1 MRASGRRY
9 GRRPNPSPCGAAPSS
24 PRATSC
30 STERSTAGAR
40 RPTPGPGRSC
50 GGSRSDRAWWG
61 TRSHSRA
68 PTENSTWPSTPGSAA
83 TGSSCRGTSGRM
95 TRRTCGRRRTSCR
108 TSPGIRAKEGSY
120 GSSPSDTGARGLRRV
135 RRTRRRT
142 RDGTRGA
149 RLRGRR
155 HAAGGRPSG
164 LRESLP
170 RRPTVGGGGG
180 ADVRRDELRRLSRG
194 RSGRLGGPQPA
205 RRPLAL
211 RRLRW
216 RDLPV
221 DLLRPTARH
230 AGVRR
235 PLATRRDLET
245 RDLPPVARAAG
256 ERAVTVVEI
265 AVRLLGGSAGAV
277 LLAVVLWDAFETI
290 ILPRRVSGRIRITKL
305 FYRSTWIPWRATARA
320 LSGRRRD
327 AFLSFFG
334 PLSLILL
341 LALWAHR
348 ADPGTAAVTELLRDW
363 ERWAADVLE
372 SHLSYP
378 PLAYFRSQHYNESW
392 LAALTTILD
401 TSAVVMI
408 GLDGWCARQAELTFA
423 MARHAVVDLAQ
434 VFSTPPQRGGGDA
447 AERLSAAQVTRL
459 RARLAGGGLS
469 LRERP
474 DFEER
479 LTELRR
485 MYEPYVA
492 ALAHYLAVPLPPWVR
507 EVERPDNWQTSAWD
521 RVVRLPARGTAA
533 GSEEGHF

>member
-1 MRASGRRY
+1 M
-9 GRRPNPSPCGAAPSS
+9 
-24 PRATSC
+24 
-30 STERSTAGAR
+30 
-40 RPTPGPGRSC
+40 
-50 GGSRSDRAWWG
+50 
-61 TRSHSRA
+61 
-68 PTENSTWPSTPGSAA
+68 
-83 TGSSCRGTSGRM
+83 
-95 TRRTCGRRRTSCR
+95 
-108 TSPGIRAKEGSY
+108 
-120 GSSPSDTGARGLRRV
+120 
-135 RRTRRRT
+135 
-142 RDGTRGA
+142 
-149 RLRGRR
+149 
-155 HAAGGRPSG
+155 
-164 LRESLP
+164 
-170 RRPTVGGGGG
+170 
-180 ADVRRDELRRLSRG
+180 
-194 RSGRLGGPQPA
+194 
-205 RRPLAL
+205 
-211 RRLRW
+211 
-216 RDLPV
+216 
-221 DLLRPTARH
+221 
-230 AGVRR
+230 
-235 PLATRRDLET
+235 
-245 RDLPPVARAAG
+245 
-256 ERAVTVVEI
+256 
-265 AVRLLGGSAGAV
+265 RLLGGLAGAL

-341 LALWAHR
+341 LALWAVGIVVSFGLLQWAAGSALTVTGGAPSLGTDLYMSGTTFVTLGLGDVAPRTAVAKALTAVEAGMGFAFLAVVIGYFPVIYQAFSRREVAISLLDARAGSPPSASELLWRHR
-348 ADPGTAAVTELLRDW
+348 DDPGTAALTELLRDW

-434 VFSTPPQRGGGDA
+434 VFSTPPERA
-447 AERLSAAQVTRL
+447 EERLASVQLTRL
-459 RARLAGGGLS
+459 QARLAGGGLR

-521 RVVRLPARGTAA
+521 RVVQLPGRGRGA
-533 GSEEGHF
+533 EDDHF

>member
-1 MRASGRRY
+1 M
-9 GRRPNPSPCGAAPSS
+9 
-24 PRATSC
+24 
-30 STERSTAGAR
+30 
-40 RPTPGPGRSC
+40 
-50 GGSRSDRAWWG
+50 
-61 TRSHSRA
+61 
-68 PTENSTWPSTPGSAA
+68 
-83 TGSSCRGTSGRM
+83 
-95 TRRTCGRRRTSCR
+95 
-108 TSPGIRAKEGSY
+108 
-120 GSSPSDTGARGLRRV
+120 
-135 RRTRRRT
+135 
-142 RDGTRGA
+142 
-149 RLRGRR
+149 
-155 HAAGGRPSG
+155 
-164 LRESLP
+164 
-170 RRPTVGGGGG
+170 
-180 ADVRRDELRRLSRG
+180 
-194 RSGRLGGPQPA
+194 
-205 RRPLAL
+205 
-211 RRLRW
+211 
-216 RDLPV
+216 
-221 DLLRPTARH
+221 
-230 AGVRR
+230 
-235 PLATRRDLET
+235 
-245 RDLPPVARAAG
+245 
-256 ERAVTVVEI
+256 
-265 AVRLLGGSAGAV
+265 RLLGGLAGAV

-305 FYRSTWIPWRATARA
+305 FYRSTWIPWRATARF

-341 LALWAHR
+341 LALWAVGIVVSFGLLQWAAGSALNVTGGVPGLGTDLYMSGTTFVTLGLGDVAPSSAVAKALTAVEAGMGFAFLAVVIGYFPVIYQAFSRREVAISLLDARAGSPPSASELLWRHR
-348 ADPGTAAVTELLRDW
+348 GDPGTAALTDLLRDW

-434 VFSTPPQRGGGDA
+434 VFSTPPER
-447 AERLSAAQVTRL
+447 AEERFSSIQLTRL
-459 RARLAGGGLS
+459 RERLAAGGLG

-521 RVVRLPARGTAA
+521 RVVRLPARGRGA
-533 GSEEGHF
+533 GGEEEHF